1 MAQKKEIYLTK
12 LVLLMDCHFTEEK
25 KWEKNWEEVKYFS
38 EKYRNL
44 NKLLKILCS
53 LILKISS
60 QLINSTKIKK
70 YE

>member
-1 MAQKKEIYLTK
+1 
-12 LVLLMDCHFTEEK
+12 MDCHFTEEK

-44 NKLLKILCS
+44 NKLLKILSS